1 MNPSDT
7 GEPTRSVPAHVR
19 GPEQPT
25 QALILASNVEREAAT
40 RRLQE
45 AFAEHRLTDDEF
57 DQRVRRALTARTT
70 ADLDGLTADL
80 PDPAPALVIAAAHGS
95 KPGRFAVA
103 LKSSISRAGRWT
115 VPPRFFSVVYKGS
128 GLLDLRAAEL
138 SAAVTTLTAVSYKS
152 RTEIVLPPGIRVEF
166 GGTGVSGAGD
176 ARSDVPADAP
186 LVRVQGVAYKGSIEV
201 RTGQDARGA

>member
-1 MNPSDT
+1 MN
-7 GEPTRSVPAHVR
+7 
-19 GPEQPT
+19 PEQPT
-25 QALILASNVEREAAT
+25 PAPILASNVEREAIT

-57 DQRVRRALTARTT
+57 DQRIRRALTARTT
-70 ADLDGLTADL
+70 AELDGLAADL
-80 PDPAPALVIAAAHGS
+80 PATAPALVVAAAQGS

-103 LKSSISRAGRWT
+103 LKSSISRTGRWT

-138 SAAVTTLTAVSYKS
+138 CTAVTTLTAVSYKS
-152 RTEIVLPPGIRVEF
+152 RTEIVLPPGVRVEL

-176 ARSDVPADAP
+176 PQPADVPADAP

-201 RTGQDARGA
+201 RTG

>member
-1 MNPSDT
+1 MI
-7 GEPTRSVPAHVR
+7 PAR
-19 GPEQPT
+19 RDEPEQQAP
-25 QALILASNVEREAAT
+25 ALILASNVEREAAT

-57 DQRVRRALTARTT
+57 DQRIRRALTARTT
-70 ADLDGLTADL
+70 AELDGLTDDL
-80 PDPAPALVIAAAHGS
+80 PVPAPALVIAAAHGS

-152 RTEIVLPPGIRVEF
+152 RTEIVL
-166 GGTGVSGAGD
+166 
-176 ARSDVPADAP
+176 
-186 LVRVQGVAYKGSIEV
+186 
-201 RTGQDARGA
+201 